1 MGEVQPYAAQS
12 SAGLRSSNTTH
23 QPADATG
30 RSTGLGSGTTRLER
44 GASSPTHRNRS
55 HSGHRLNDQAALATA
70 AAASLLAST
79 CCLLPLALVSVGFT
93 GAWLANLRVL
103 QPYSP
108 VLIGIAIA
116 ALAFAGRSLHRSRS
130 TTSCRVD
137 GGAEPRPFYKA
148 TFWLVAALTL
158 ILLVTP
164 VVAPW
169 LY

>member
-1 MGEVQPYAAQS
+1 MGEVQPYVAQS

-23 QPADATG
+23 PPADANG
-30 RSTGLGSGTTRLER
+30 RSNGLGLGTTR
-44 GASSPTHRNRS
+44 AV
-55 HSGHRLNDQAALATA
+55 LATA
-70 AAASLLAST
+70 AVASLLAST
-79 CCLLPLALVSVGFT
+79 CCLLPLALVSVGLT
-93 GAWLANLRVL
+93 GAWLANLRML

-130 TTSCRVD
+130 TTSCRID
-137 GGAEPRPFYKA
+137 GSAKPRPLLKA

-164 VVAPW
+164 VVVPW
-169 LY
+169 FY